1 MNSLLRRAG
10 LFGLAFAAGFAGV
23 ATSSMA
29 AQTGAQVYEENCAAC
44 HQPAGQGV
52 KGAFP
57 TLARSPFV
65 QGDQT
70 KLVATVLNGRGG
82 MPAFSGDLSPEQL
95 AAVLTFMR
103 SSWGNKATP
112 IGKGLVTSIKA
123 KSSQAASRRALE
135 TH

>member
-10 LFGLAFAAGFAGV
+10 LFGLTLVTGLAGAAA
-23 ATSSMA
+23 SSA
-29 AQTGAQVYEENCAAC
+29 AVQTGAQIYEENCAAC
-44 HQPAGQGV
+44 HQPGGLGV

-57 TLARSPFV
+57 ALARSPFV

-112 IGKGLVTSIKA
+112 IGKGLVTTIKA
-123 KSSQAASRRALE
+123 QSSQAASRRALE